1 MPFLSYAKFDA
12 LYDSDDE
19 KAKKQSEQAERART
33 YAERRQK
40 AAAAAAAAG
49 PATLAASPLPAE
61 DKVTVT
67 VPDGIQGGDAF
78 MHEYEGTQLSV
89 VCPAGCRAGDVISLT
104 VRSGA
109 VAAVALPLPDQL
121 AQPLQPGEPAMGP
134 KPMLSSISDLDID
147 QMTDKQRQAVVDSY
161 SKMGRPQKAVYK
173 FPETIEEQ
181 RVICEAADAL
191 RQRGNELF
199 KAGETIEAA
208 KLYEQAVLK
217 FADWYADCF
226 ATDEEKALV
235 HAVKLPAHLNL
246 ATCSYKL
253 GNYAHA
259 VVHATQVLHHEATNT
274 AGVNA
279 KALYRRGASHVE
291 LGNLSQAHAD
301 LKRAL
306 DHSPADSEVRRALAR
321 LKVRHAEYVAAQRD
335 MTKRMLDGDMTK
347 RMLDDPNPKRDMT
360 KRMLDDPNPKRDMTK
375 RMLDGVGD
383 ASDDYAPE
391 AAAAGEAAAAADLEV
406 TLPGY
411 KTTYRVHRAGDSGG
425 PRVAKGSAVTVHA
438 TGVVVETGHTFW
450 STKDQGQHPFSYTAG
465 VGMVI
470 TGWDQGLLGMAVGE
484 ERIVTIPAA
493 EGYGAGGFP
502 QWGIPAG
509 GTLQFTLEVLSIQP
523 STGGGWL
530 RAYWMGIAALVGAV
544 GIAVSMTGG

>member
-1 MPFLSYAKFDA
+1 MFTRATSSQRWRPLSTTLSLSGLISAGMPFLSYAKFDA

-49 PATLAASPLPAE
+49 PATLAASPSPAE

-78 MHEYEGTQLSV
+78 MHEYEGSQLSV

-121 AQPLQPGEPAMGP
+121 AQPLQPGEPVMGP

-199 KAGETIEAA
+199 KAGETVEAA

-306 DHSPADSEVRRALAR
+306 DLSPADSEVRRALAR
-321 LKVRHAEYVAAQRD
+321 LKVRRAEYVAAQRD
-335 MTKRMLDGDMTK
+335 MTR
-347 RMLDDPNPKRDMT
+347 
-360 KRMLDDPNPKRDMTK
+360 

-383 ASDDYAPE
+383 ASDYQYAPE
-391 AAAAGEAAAAADLEV
+391 EAAAGEAAAGEAAAGEAAAAAGEV

-411 KTTYRVHRAGDSGG
+411 KTTYRVHRAGDSDG

-544 GIAVSMTGG
+544 GIAVSMAGG

>member
-1 MPFLSYAKFDA
+1 MFTRATSSQRWRPLSTTLSLSGLISAGMPFLSYAKFDA

-49 PATLAASPLPAE
+49 PATLAASPSPAE

-78 MHEYEGTQLSV
+78 MHEYEGSQLSV

-121 AQPLQPGEPAMGP
+121 AQPLQPGEPVMGP

-335 MTKRMLDGDMTK
+335 MTKRMLDG
-347 RMLDDPNPKRDMT
+347 
-360 KRMLDDPNPKRDMTK
+360 
-375 RMLDGVGD
+375 VGD

-391 AAAAGEAAAAADLEV
+391 EAAAGEAAAAADLEV

-544 GIAVSMTGG
+544 GIAVSMAGG

>member
-40 AAAAAAAAG
+40 AAAAAAAAE
-49 PATLAASPLPAE
+49 PATLAASPSPAE

-335 MTKRMLDGDMTK
+335 MTKRMLDG
-347 RMLDDPNPKRDMT
+347 
-360 KRMLDDPNPKRDMTK
+360 
-375 RMLDGVGD
+375 VGD

-391 AAAAGEAAAAADLEV
+391 EAAAGEAAAAADLEV

-523 STGGGWL
+523 SAGGGWL

-544 GIAVSMTGG
+544 GIAVSMAGG

>member
-1 MPFLSYAKFDA
+1 MPSLNYAKFDA
-12 LYDSDDE
+12 LYDSDEDRE
-19 KAKKQSEQAERART
+19 KANKQSEQTERART

-49 PATLAASPLPAE
+49 PAALAASLSPAE
-61 DKVTVT
+61 DKVTVI
-67 VPDGIQGGDAF
+67 VPDGIHGGDAF

-104 VRSGA
+104 VRPGA
-109 VAAVALPLPDQL
+109 AAAVALPSPDQL
-121 AQPLQPGEPAMGP
+121 AQPLQPEEPAMGP
-134 KPMLSSISDLDID
+134 KPMLSSIPDLDFD
-147 QMTDKQRQAVVDSY
+147 KMTDKQRQSVVDSY
-161 SKMGRPQKAVYK
+161 SKVGQPQKAVYK

-199 KAGETIEAA
+199 KAGETVEAA

-235 HAVKLPAHLNL
+235 HAVKLPTHLNL

-259 VVHATQVLHHEATNT
+259 VVHATQVLHHEAINT

-306 DHSPADSEVRRALAR
+306 DLSPADSEVRRALAR
-321 LKVRHAEYVAAQRD
+321 LKVRRAEYVAAQRD
-335 MTKRMLDGDMTK
+335 MTR
-347 RMLDDPNPKRDMT
+347 
-360 KRMLDDPNPKRDMTK
+360 

-383 ASDDYAPE
+383 VSDYQYAPE
-391 AAAAGEAAAAADLEV
+391 EAAAGEAAAGEAAAGEAAAAAGEV

-411 KTTYRVHRAGDSGG
+411 KTTYRVHRAGDSDG
-425 PRVAKGSAVTVHA
+425 PRVAKGSSVTVHA
-438 TGVVVETGHTFW
+438 TGVVVETGKKFW
-450 STKDQGQHPFSYTAG
+450 STKDQGQHPFAYTAG

-509 GTLQFTLEVLSIQP
+509 GTLKFTLEVLSIQP
-523 STGGGWL
+523 STGGSWL

-544 GIAVSMTGG
+544 GIAVSMAGGYPGRPADAHIPVAE